1 MEKILDIVMTI
12 LIALT
17 FIGWFIEIEILY
29 TITASVMVV
38 LGIVYYFKYILFGN
52 NPSENSP
59 KEKSIG

>member
-1 MEKILDIVMTI
+1 MEKILDIVITI

-17 FIGWFIEIEILY
+17 FIGWFVENEILY
-29 TITASVMVV
+29 TISASVMVV

-52 NPSENSP
+52 PSENSS

>member
-1 MEKILDIVMTI
+1 MEKILDIVITI

-17 FIGWFIEIEILY
+17 FIGWFVENEILY

-59 KEKSIG
+59 KEENIG